1 MSFLLFEYIFLHPR
15 TTLSYNFFKNHK
27 ENSNNNM
34 IVKVVVL
41 EIIK

>member
-1 MSFLLFEYIFLHPR
+1 MSFLLFKYIFLPPR

-27 ENSNNNM
+27 ENSKNNM